1 MILAKQVRFMC
12 FSNLKVNIKCQ
23 EIERLQQQLKEQEEQ
38 SAAREKRILEEKRI
52 FIGALALQSGEVSN
66 CLALYL
72 NHQRLNKCGHVYLF
86 QTREIKEKLQELI
99 TADDKTAA
107 MKKEL
112 EAEHEVL
119 TREVAKLYTSEKEKL
134 QDTIEALEIELRV
147 S

>member
-1 MILAKQVRFMC
+1 M
-12 FSNLKVNIKCQ
+12 
-23 EIERLQQQLKEQEEQ
+23 
-38 SAAREKRILEEKRI
+38 
-52 FIGALALQSGEVSN
+52 SN

-107 MKKEL
+107 VKKEL